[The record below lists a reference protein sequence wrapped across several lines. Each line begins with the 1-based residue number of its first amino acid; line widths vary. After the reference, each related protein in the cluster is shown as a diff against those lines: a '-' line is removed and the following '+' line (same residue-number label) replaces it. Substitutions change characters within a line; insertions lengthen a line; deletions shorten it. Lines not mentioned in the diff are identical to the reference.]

1 MELEIQKYLRSGKTL
16 QDLAWDYDIKFYS
29 SYIYPNLVV
38 FDYTVLSPKD
48 NQIVREA
55 RGLVLEKDTWN
66 LVSKSMS
73 GFSFK
78 SDSNYED
85 ILSVFDW
92 PSAKAFQKY
101 DGCLITLYN
110 YQDEWITGTRFSVD
124 GECNVASA
132 YSEEIQQTWK
142 ELFVECVDFLGVDY
156 NELTSKLDKDCTYSF
171 ELCSI
176 KNKNIVIYENKFVKI
191 LSILRHSTL
200 AEEDIFENELF
211 LQNYPIFLPDFV
223 KVDSYQECI
232 ELVDIEKDPTQF
244 EGMVVID
251 KNFNRIKIRS
261 QAFDKLSYNLNPQSE
276 LEALDNIFYV
286 LLDNL
291 SPYSSGPSYCYWNY
305 VSKLRYC
312 LSSNSSSEN
321 LGPFNECTGSSDCD
335 SIVLYCYIDINS
347 IEQSR
352 CYPAGYTNIPTN
364 FIATGAVCGE
374 DPCPDPISGGGSGG
388 GGGPLSIMSSDQN
401 YRVCSSSWNP
411 KLQDNQKLYL
421 DLAKSFVN
429 MCNWIMN
436 EFRNF
441 RNGDTS
447 SEEMI
452 RKVWFNCFDL
462 LLSGKSISEIIMIE
476 PKQDQLDAV
485 KRFISLGIE

>member
-1 MELEIQKYLRSGKTL
+1 MELEIQKYLRNNKTL
-16 QDLAWDYDIKFYS
+16 QDLAWDFDIKFYES
-29 SYIYPNLVV
+29 VKYPNLIV
-38 FDYTVLSPKD
+38 FDYSVLSPKN

-78 SDSNYED
+78 TDYNYED
-85 ILSVFDW
+85 VLENFDW
-92 PSAKAFQKY
+92 TTAKAFQKY
-101 DGCLITLYN
+101 DGCLITLYHYN
-110 YQDEWITGTRFSVD
+110 NEWITGTRFSVD

-132 YSEEIQQTWK
+132 YSEEIEQTWK
-142 ELFVECVDFLGVDY
+142 DLFIECIEFLGVDY
-156 NELTSKLDKDCTYSF
+156 YEFINSLDKECTYSF

-200 AEEDIFENELF
+200 LEEDIFENDLF
-211 LQNYPIFLPDFV
+211 VQNYPIFLPDFV
-223 KVDSYQECI
+223 KVESYQECLD
-232 ELVDIEKDPTQF
+232 LVSLEKDPTQY
-244 EGMVVID
+244 EGMVVVD
-251 KNFNRIKIRS
+251 KYFNRIKIRS
-261 QAFDKLSYNLNPQSE
+261 QSFDKLSYNLNPQSE

-305 VSKLRYC
+305 VSKLKYC

-321 LGPFNECTGSSDCD
+321 LGPFNECTGNSDCD

-347 IEQSR
+347 VEQSR
-352 CYPAGYTNIPTN
+352 CYPAGYVDIPSN
-364 FIATGAVCGE
+364 FIGTGAICGIE
-374 DPCPDPISGGGSGG
+374 PCPDPISGE
-388 GGGPLSIMSSDQN
+388 GGGPLSIMSSEQN
-401 YRVCSSSWNP
+401 YKVCGSNWSP
-411 KLQDNQKLYL
+411 KLQDNQKIYL
-421 DLAKSFVN
+421 DLAKNFII

-436 EFRNF
+436 EFKNY
-441 RNGDTS
+441 RNGDLG
-447 SEEMI
+447 SEDLI
-452 RKVWFNCFDL
+452 RKVWNNCFDL
-462 LLSGKSISEIIMIE
+462 LMTGKSISEIILIE
-476 PKQDQLDAV
+476 SKENQLEAV